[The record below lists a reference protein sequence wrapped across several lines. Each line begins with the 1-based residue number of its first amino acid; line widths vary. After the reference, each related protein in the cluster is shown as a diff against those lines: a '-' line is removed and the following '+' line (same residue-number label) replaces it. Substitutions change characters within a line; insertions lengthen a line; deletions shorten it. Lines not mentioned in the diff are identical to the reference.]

1 MNTDFDLGDLARL
14 AAENPMKMVES
25 MMARHAE
32 HAGKSEAA
40 LGYDVKQ
47 VRAAAEV
54 YERQKPKLE
63 AYEKQVEKATG
74 RKLNDPVFGDWAT
87 TALESTRG

>member
-32 HAGKSEAA
+32 HAGKSEAE

-47 VRAAAEV
+47 VREAAEV
-54 YERQKPKLE
+54 YEKQRPKL
-63 AYEKQVEKATG
+63 
-74 RKLNDPVFGDWAT
+74 
-87 TALESTRG
+87 